1 MEQILIRLRESNIE
15 TVLMTPGMLCKHRVK
30 RFLGIL
36 VVYSRI
42 FLKNL
47 QKAGHMD
54 AYVAKIREGANQLD
68 IPIADAYAEWQLLE
82 SQGVDTTALLANGL
96 NHPNAEMHKV
106 FANKLYDVIFM

>member
-1 MEQILIRLRESNIE
+1 MDTNILLESGTNELEILE
-15 TVLMTPGMLCKHRVK
+15 FT
-30 RFLGIL
+30 LGDNHYGI
-36 VVYSRI
+36 
-42 FLKNL
+42 N
-47 QKAGHMD
+47 
-54 AYVAKIREGANQLD
+54 VAKIREIANQLD

>member
-1 MEQILIRLRESNIE
+1 MKQILIRLRESNIE

-30 RFLGIL
+30 GFWDFGGIFTD
-36 VVYSRI
+36 I
-42 FLKNL
+42 WKPA
-47 QKAGHMD
+47 KGWHMD
-54 AYVAKIREGANQLD
+54 AYVAKIREIANQLD